1 MQKIVKFK
9 FFLILFLISATCRG
23 QNDPVGARPAGMANA
38 VLNST
43 DIWSAFH
50 NQAGLARLEHFSAGA
65 FYENKFL
72 ISELAYT
79 GIGLASPLGAG
90 TIGLT
95 YTNLGF
101 SVYSESKL
109 GLSYA
114 LKLSERFSI
123 GVQANYHNTVIQ
135 TEDYG
140 STNTFTAEIGFR
152 HQVSDKVSLAAHIFN
167 PTRSQLN
174 EYNDE
179 RLPTIIRFGAQYDIS
194 EELIVTGEVEK
205 DIDEAAL
212 LRAGLEYRPVNV
224 LYIRLGASSQPSL
237 FAFGLGINMGQFQFD
252 LASTYHSVLGYSPQ
266 VSLSFLPGSE

>member
-1 MQKIVKFK
+1 LQIVVKYN
-9 FFLILFLISATCRG
+9 FLFIACILVLTCQS

-50 NQAGLARLEHFSAGA
+50 NQAGLAHLENFSAGA

-72 ISELAYT
+72 VAEMAYT

-95 YTNLGF
+95 YSNFGF
-101 SVYSESKL
+101 SVYGESKL

-114 LKLSERFSI
+114 IKLSEKFSV

-135 TEDYG
+135 AENYG
-140 STNTFTAEIGFR
+140 STNTFTAEVGLR
-152 HQVSDKVSLAAHIFN
+152 LEVSEKVSLAAHIFN

-174 EYNDE
+174 AYNDE
-179 RLPTIIRFGAQYDIS
+179 RLPTILRFGAQYDIS

-205 DIDEAAL
+205 DIDQPGL
-212 LRAGLEYRPVNV
+212 LRAGLEYRPVEV

-237 FAFGLGINMGQFQFD
+237 FAFGLGINLGHFQFD
-252 LASTYHSVLGYSPQ
+252 IASTYHSVLGYSPQ
-266 VSLSFLPGSE
+266 VSLSFLPKSE

>member
-1 MQKIVKFK
+1 LQSIVKY
-9 FFLILFLISATCRG
+9 ILLSIVLLLAITCHS

-38 VLNST
+38 VLNTT

-50 NQAGLARLEHFSAGA
+50 NQAGLAHIENFTAGA

-72 ISELAYT
+72 ISEMAYT
-79 GIGLASPLGAG
+79 GIGMASPLGAG

-95 YTNLGF
+95 YANFGF
-101 SVYSESKL
+101 SVYGESKL
-109 GLSYA
+109 GLSYG
-114 LKLSERFSI
+114 LKLSEKFSI

-135 TEDYG
+135 AENYG
-140 STNTFTAEIGFR
+140 STNTFTAELGLR
-152 HQVSDKVSLAAHIFN
+152 LEVSEKVSLAAHIFN

-179 RLPTIIRFGAQYDIS
+179 RLPTILRFGAQYNIS
-194 EELIVTGEVEK
+194 DELLVTGEVEK
-205 DIDEAAL
+205 DIDETGL
-212 LRAGLEYRPVNV
+212 VRAGIEYQPVDI

-237 FAFGLGINMGQFQFD
+237 FAFGLGINLGQFQFD

-266 VSLSFLPGSE
+266 VSLSFLPKSE